1 MNESGKQSEF
11 EPDGLLAQ
19 IEKEHLQEQTLCDQ
33 LEQIADDLLE
43 PIDPVLARMSVAALR
58 QCVRRHLVLEEGY
71 LYPVLTKR
79 LRRGEL
85 ETDLLNQ
92 IREEHA
98 NDECLAYDT
107 ADQLERAA
115 ERGRAENPEMLGY
128 MLHGFFECRRR
139 HIAWEDAVVLPLA
152 RSRLSPRDFRAFSV
166 VEFEAS
172 LTTGTLTF
180 TRL

>member
-1 MNESGKQSEF
+1 MAENGGQNAL
-11 EPDGLLAQ
+11 EPEGLLAQ
-19 IEKEHLQEQTLCDQ
+19 IAKEHLQEQTLCDQ
-33 LEQIADDLLE
+33 LERIADDLLE
-43 PIDPVLARMSVAALR
+43 PIDPFLAKTSVVGLR
-58 QCVRRHLVLEEGY
+58 QCTRRHLLLEEGY

-85 ETDLLNQ
+85 EEDLLIQ

-98 NDECLAYDT
+98 SDECLAYDT
-107 ADQLERAA
+107 ADQLEQAI

-152 RSRLSPRDFRAFSV
+152 RSRLSAKDFRAFSV
-166 VEFEAS
+166 VEFEQV
-172 LTTGTLTF
+172 LTTG
-180 TRL
+180 RLESGKS